1 MSVLKLRYKQQ
12 NVKDDQQKSVSNR
25 KHLSRQSSRGP
36 GLAKRNTWRAEIT
49 YANVRLRKRG
59 DSKRELA
66 KWLKKAAGLIKTR
79 SLALPEDAA
88 DEDYKLM
95 MAAVRQELSEM
106 PSA

>member
-1 MSVLKLRYKQQ
+1 MSKTI
-12 NVKDDQQKSVSNR
+12 SR
-25 KHLSRQSSRGP
+25 KVFPTGSIYRDKSSRGP

-79 SLALPEDAA
+79 SLALPADAA

-95 MAAVRQELSEM
+95 MAAVRQELNKAPDAAGKEQTHSQN
-106 PSA
+106 